1 MNARVV
7 NRIDYCNAVLA
18 DVHDIHLRQLP
29 GAENAAYRY
38 SYAADVRIALC
49 T

>member
-7 NRIDYCNAVLA
+7 NQIDYCNAVLA
-18 DVHDIHLRQLP
+18 GVHDIYLWQLP
-29 GAENAAYRY
+29 GAENAACRY

>member
-18 DVHDIHLRQLP
+18 DVHDIHLRPLP